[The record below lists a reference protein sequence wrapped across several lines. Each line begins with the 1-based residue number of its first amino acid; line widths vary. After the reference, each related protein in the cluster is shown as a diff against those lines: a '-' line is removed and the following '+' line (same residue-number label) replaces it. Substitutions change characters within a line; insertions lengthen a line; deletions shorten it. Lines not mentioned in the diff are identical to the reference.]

1 MQFWRP
7 IFKTFLL
14 QRRPSFLLPW
24 IIANTFQSGTNLVE
38 TIYLL
43 GLNTVSQ
50 SPIQKFD
57 NPFHLFLY
65 SPCIWGL
72 VKAHLKPT
80 FLLFEKLVFSLRIL
94 PNFVHLPI
102 DNEWDTFTLV
112 TLAKKRSQK
121 SLASWQKRPY
131 GLSPIGLNHHFH
143 YK

>member
-57 NPFHLFLY
+57 NPFHLL
-65 SPCIWGL
+65 SGAERAKRAEPHLTWRLSSAIWG
-72 VKAHLKPT
+72 
-80 FLLFEKLVFSLRIL
+80 KLSKWAR
-94 PNFVHLPI
+94 
-102 DNEWDTFTLV
+102 
-112 TLAKKRSQK
+112 AKR
-121 SLASWQKRPY
+121 A
-131 GLSPIGLNHHFH
+131 IEI
-143 YK
+143 